1 MLGIGKSGEP
11 YEGIGRGELNIEGM
25 PVYRDAMG
33 GIGTPTS
40 DNAVSYTHLDVY
52 KRQILFIS
60 QCSSGWDD
68 MPVRRR

>member
-40 DNAVSYTHLDVY
+40 DKDVY
-52 KRQILFIS
+52 KRQIMANAV
-60 QCSSGWDD
+60 SSSCPNPGP
-68 MPVRRR
+68 MAMA